1 MQVCTFNVRGVR
13 KIPSNSASGT
23 GGSAANVRQWI
34 KLQRTDI
41 LSLTE
46 LQLDDSSLNDPR
58 ILARLER
65 AMGARSAQW
74 SKHCCVLLT
83 NPNLEFISSTTYLD
97 GRVIVATIH
106 CTFSDLQWDLCTIY
120 APAQHSLRV
129 PFYNSI
135 LSLPFFTS
143 PAQNFMIMGD
153 LNIQPHNFSKYTLFN
168 TWITT
173 HTSNCMTVGF
183 STPLSTFRSL
193 ASGSRTT
200 LDYILASP
208 SLQPLTSAP
217 LHFFLLS
224 QTTI

>member
-74 SKHCCVLLT
+74 SKHCCV
-83 NPNLEFISSTTYLD
+83 
-97 GRVIVATIH
+97 
-106 CTFSDLQWDLCTIY
+106 C
-120 APAQHSLRV
+120 
-129 PFYNSI
+129 
-135 LSLPFFTS
+135 
-143 PAQNFMIMGD
+143 
-153 LNIQPHNFSKYTLFN
+153 
-168 TWITT
+168 
-173 HTSNCMTVGF
+173 
-183 STPLSTFRSL
+183 
-193 ASGSRTT
+193 
-200 LDYILASP
+200 
-208 SLQPLTSAP
+208 
-217 LHFFLLS
+217 
-224 QTTI
+224 